1 MAQRRKPYATASL
14 RHSVTASIE
23 IENRVLGKNTIENE
37 RFLSFS
43 LLDNVF
49 FTIFAAKNII
59 IIRLCG
65 EQKS

>member
-37 RFLSFS
+37 RFFI
-43 LLDNVF
+43 VF
-49 FTIFAAKNII
+49 
-59 IIRLCG
+59 LVG
-65 EQKS
+65 